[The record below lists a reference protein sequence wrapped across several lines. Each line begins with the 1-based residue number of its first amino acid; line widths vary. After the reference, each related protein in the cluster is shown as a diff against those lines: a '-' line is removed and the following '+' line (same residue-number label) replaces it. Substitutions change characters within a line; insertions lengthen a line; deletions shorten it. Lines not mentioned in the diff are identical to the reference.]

1 MILSILKYLFNPRHP
16 LINDYPR
23 IDPGWKYAVGFDKP
37 DGSSTEYPQVIMPKR
52 GTLITLPSRGR
63 GKNTKKGPGEG
74 YLCWYVLRH
83 NLKGFYD
90 NVALTVGGH
99 RYVPDFAYIDT
110 ERGIFIDIENDE
122 PYTIGKRIPTH
133 THRWQG

>member
-1 MILSILKYLFNPRHP
+1 MILSILKYLFNTRHP

-23 IDPGWKYAVGFDKP
+23 IDPGRKYAVGFDKP